1 MPTAKDYL
9 ETTVIAV
16 QKLPLFLLL
25 LFLLLLLSLLLLL
38 ASHIVVHVGLFLF
51 MKMQPSIIRFLPG
64 VHTAKA
70 K

>member
-25 LFLLLLLSLLLLL
+25 LFLLLLSLLLLL
-38 ASHIVVHVGLFLF
+38 ASHIVVHVGLFY
-51 MKMQPSIIRFLPG
+51 S
-64 VHTAKA
+64 
-70 K
+70 